1 MSSDATKIQSNVS
14 AFAEKNAERSIAGA
28 NAQWQQT
35 RAVDAPYVTIDGAN
49 HMLLKPGQLW
59 LGSSGK
65 GVEVNY
71 AATIHIQVRELQ
83 GQYLGLL
90 NLPPDDKSALE
101 RVKAQAMS
109 RKLSEDTQWH
119 GIDHQSAR
127 DPQKNAYFGSP
138 PHVVW
143 SEAASLRSGGRLDA
157 EWMRNFDPYGGTSAS
172 GPSIAPD
179 DMYPSDASKIGMAHK
194 TDWNLG
200 RFFNAGPLESLYDSG
215 VSQPHLG
222 LYGLTYRS
230 PVEPAPRDLYTIDG
244 HPDWRVE
251 YAKNP
256 MLMRSETEVVGNI
269 QTVSL
274 PGIGDGNFVRAS
286 FDDFRHAKRSIRD
299 GDTASAFD
307 DDTIVDTIH
316 RRHFNLD
323 SVDHSAPQNPY
334 ADRFA
339 ALMKSMESQNLG
351 IDKQKDNAAAL
362 LEAIIAAKFKPD
374 QDVQVLIGTKGNL
387 IAMQGFGDG
396 TNRVSV
402 EIDTTT
408 GAFDRLSRALSPPSV
423 TPTNSNNLTA
433 QIAHPKQADMQPE
446 HEVPTK
452 SQIV

>member
-1 MSSDATKIQSNVS
+1 MSSDATKIQPNAA
-14 AFAEKNAERSIAGA
+14 AFVEKNVDRSIAGA

-35 RAVDAPYVTIDGAN
+35 RAVDAPYLTIDGAD

-71 AATIHIQVRELQ
+71 AATIQIQVRELQ
-83 GQYLGLL
+83 GQDLGLL
-90 NLPPDDKSALE
+90 NLSLGDNSALE

-138 PHVVW
+138 SHVVW

-157 EWMRNFDPYGGTSAS
+157 EWMRNFDPYGGTNAS

-179 DMYPSDASKIGMAHK
+179 EMYPSAASKIGMAHN

-256 MLMRSETEVVGNI
+256 MLMRSDAEIAEPAKIASSLGVADDAYARTSLGVLKSAQPSIGDDGSVKVTSAPHNARFNDHFEQALKGANGDRDAAAVAVYTISQSAGFKPEQDISVVQGKNGLI
-269 QTVSL
+269 VSQGDGATGLNLQVPPAKPGDVEKIAAEMAQPQQVQQVAMQPDQSLEQRNKAQTV
-274 PGIGDGNFVRAS
+274 
-286 FDDFRHAKRSIRD
+286 
-299 GDTASAFD
+299 
-307 DDTIVDTIH
+307 
-316 RRHFNLD
+316 
-323 SVDHSAPQNPY
+323 
-334 ADRFA
+334 
-339 ALMKSMESQNLG
+339 
-351 IDKQKDNAAAL
+351 
-362 LEAIIAAKFKPD
+362 
-374 QDVQVLIGTKGNL
+374 
-387 IAMQGFGDG
+387 
-396 TNRVSV
+396 
-402 EIDTTT
+402 
-408 GAFDRLSRALSPPSV
+408 
-423 TPTNSNNLTA
+423 
-433 QIAHPKQADMQPE
+433 
-446 HEVPTK
+446 
-452 SQIV
+452 